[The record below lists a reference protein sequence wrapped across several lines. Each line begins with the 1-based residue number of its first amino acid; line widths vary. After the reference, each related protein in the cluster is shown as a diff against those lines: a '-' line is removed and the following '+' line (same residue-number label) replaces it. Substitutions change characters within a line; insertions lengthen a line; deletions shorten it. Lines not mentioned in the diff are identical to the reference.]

1 MGTRFTNDQQLLT
14 FNGDGEMDW
23 GHGYE
28 AGGQNYSCPTCFKT
42 FSQVSSLISH
52 CESRPQCRGG
62 NNAGFLTFRR

>member
-1 MGTRFTNDQQLLT
+1 
-14 FNGDGEMDW
+14 MDW